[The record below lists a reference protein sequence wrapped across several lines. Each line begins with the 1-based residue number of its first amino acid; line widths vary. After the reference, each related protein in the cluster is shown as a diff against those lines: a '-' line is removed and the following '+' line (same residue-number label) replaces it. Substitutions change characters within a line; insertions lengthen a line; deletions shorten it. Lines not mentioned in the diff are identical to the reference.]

1 MFDLSNRVAL
11 VAGASSGLGEGFA
24 RLLAQA
30 GAKVVLG
37 ARRRDMVDRIAG
49 EIGESGG
56 EAVGVSLDVTDEQSI
71 IAVFDQAQEHFGV
84 VDTVIANAAGGN
96 GGRTTDVSVESVRQ
110 TLETI
115 YTGSFIVAREAA
127 KRLIADGSRQKEN
140 GRILFIGSIT
150 AMQHHTGNNTYA
162 AAKAGLAHLAK
173 NLAKEWAR
181 QGINVN
187 IIHPGWI
194 RTPINEEWFRSERAQ
209 ADIAGLPRKR
219 MQEQSS
225 LDDMVLYLCSDRSR
239 QVTGSVFTIDD
250 GQSL

>member
-1 MFDLSNRVAL
+1 MYDLSGRVAFL
-11 VAGASSGLGEGFA
+11 AGASSGLGEGFA
-24 RLLAQA
+24 PLLAQA

-37 ARRRDMVDRIAG
+37 ARRKHLVDQIAG
-49 EIGESGG
+49 ELSDLGHQ
-56 EAVGVSLDVTDEQSI
+56 ALAVSLDVTDEASV
-71 IAVFDQAQEHFGV
+71 IAAFDEAQGRFGA
-84 VDTVIANAAGGN
+84 VDTVIANAAGGTR
-96 GGRTTDVSVESVRQ
+96 GRSTDVTLDSVRH

-115 YTGSFIVAREAA
+115 YTGSFLIAREAA
-127 KRLIADGSRQKEN
+127 KRLIAAGSQETEK

-181 QGINVN
+181 QGVNVN
-187 IIHPGWI
+187 VIHPGWI
-194 RTPINEEWFRSERAQ
+194 RTPINEHWFESGQAQ
-209 ADIAGLPRKR
+209 SDIDALPRR
-219 MQEQSS
+219 RIQEQSS

-239 QVTGSVFTIDD
+239 QVTGSIFTIDD